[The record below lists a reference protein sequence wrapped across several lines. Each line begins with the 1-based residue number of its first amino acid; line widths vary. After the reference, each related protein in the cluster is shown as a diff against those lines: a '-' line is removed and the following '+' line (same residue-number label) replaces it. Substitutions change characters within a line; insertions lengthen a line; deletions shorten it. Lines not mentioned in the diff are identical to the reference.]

1 MTEREE
7 RMNKRFSVDA
17 SSIKITKAQGE
28 QNTAKPDDTEGDD

>member
-17 SSIKITKAQGE
+17 SSIKITKAQSE
-28 QNTAKPDDTEGDD
+28 QKTAKSDATEEDD